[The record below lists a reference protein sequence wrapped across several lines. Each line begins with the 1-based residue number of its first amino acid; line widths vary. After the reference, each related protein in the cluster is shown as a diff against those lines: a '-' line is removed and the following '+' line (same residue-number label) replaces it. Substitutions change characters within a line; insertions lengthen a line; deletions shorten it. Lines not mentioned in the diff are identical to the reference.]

1 MWPTLVPAAVTT
13 PARRS
18 KRRSIAIARDAS
30 TYTNLGLIHLETG
43 QPERAVA
50 RLGEALL
57 LDPES
62 PRALGALA
70 EALDRLG
77 FADRSARVRAAIK
90 R

>member
-1 MWPTLVPAAVTT
+1 MWPTLSTGRRDDARQALEAALD
-13 PARRS
+13 RD
-18 KRRSIAIARDAS
+18 ARDAS

>member
-1 MWPTLVPAAVTT
+1 VAYASTGRRGEARKALEAALE
-13 PARRS
+13 RD
-18 KRRSIAIARDAS
+18 ARDAS
-30 TYTNLGLIHLETG
+30 TYTNLGLLDLETG
-43 QPERAVA
+43 QPDRAVS

-57 LDPES
+57 LDPGS

-77 FADRSARVRAAIK
+77 HANRATRVRKAM